1 MSVAAPT
8 IALSSEED
16 AATLKAVEGGLAAFN
31 EAATAKPHDWLP
43 LSLSVRRP
51 GEAEPAGG
59 LVGHTFAGWLFVA
72 LFHLPPDLRR
82 QGLGAELLRRAEDE
96 ARARGCVGAYLDTFS
111 FQARP
116 FYEKQGYAAFGALSD
131 FPPGHTRIF
140 LAKRLD
146 APPPAP

>member
-1 MSVAAPT
+1 VAAPA
-8 IALSSEED
+8 IALSAEED
-16 AATLKAVEGGLAAFN
+16 PATLKAVEDGLIAFN
-31 EAATAKPHDWLP
+31 EGATARPHDWLP
-43 LSLSVRRP
+43 LTLSVRRA
-51 GEAEPAGG
+51 GETEPVGG

-82 QGLGAELLRRAEDE
+82 QGLGSELLRRAEDE

-116 FYEKQGYAAFGALSD
+116 FYEKQGYAVFGALPG

-146 APPPAP
+146 ASPAP